1 MNQKHEETIYQAN
14 LYVNSMVENEN
25 EIKSGITTNVDVSAK
40 IQRNIMHAKTILF
53 GILIHALV
61 KMANIWGVL
70 LGIQ

>member
-1 MNQKHEETIYQAN
+1 MNQKHEETIYHAN

-25 EIKSGITTNVDVSAK
+25 EIKSGITANVDVSAK